1 MVRILFIS
9 FNLVQAK
16 DLVFFLGACEGTL
29 SCSTCHLILD
39 KDNYD
44 LLKPPTDEE
53 NDMLDLAYGLQPTSR
68 LGCQI
73 TVKENMDG
81 WVFVVP
87 KEVSDARG

>member
-1 MVRILFIS
+1 MVRILYIKS
-9 FNLVQAK
+9 SLVRNK
-16 DLVFFLGACEGTL
+16 FLFFLGACEGTL

-39 KDNYD
+39 KNNYD

-73 TVKENMDG
+73 TVEENMDG